1 MGETTAKLYFE
12 RILLFAQSYLARH
25 TVSRGRPETNVFVSH
40 NFNLV
45 VFISLMCGVGFEEA
59 FDMAGHCK
67 VASVT
72 RLYENEDGTWAID
85 PSLAGSLDHM
95 ERGNWEVATK
105 KPPKD
110 HEFVKAVMG
119 WVLKRPDSVAAHV
132 GKWVQGGSLPSRTTG
147 ATGEGQQR
155 PSQATNQHQQ
165 ALYDDIRT
173 IAQTSNDGRL
183 APMIRQ

>member
-1 MGETTAKLYFE
+1 VTK
-12 RILLFAQSYLARH
+12 
-25 TVSRGRPETNVFVSH
+25 
-40 NFNLV
+40 
-45 VFISLMCGVGFEEA
+45 SL
-59 FDMAGHCK
+59 AGHCK

-85 PSLAGSLDHM
+85 PSLAGSLEHM
-95 ERGNWEVATK
+95 TNENCEVAK
-105 KPPKD
+105 QEPPGD

-147 ATGEGQQR
+147 ATGEDQQR

-173 IAQTSNDGRL
+173 IARTRSE
-183 APMIRQ
+183 